1 MGYKKQSKRKSP
13 FKKYTP
19 HQKANVNFN
28 ELEAANVSSNRTGQ
42 AVGAIGS
49 TIGDAVEE
57 FKKKKQDK
65 DSAELAPAP
74 VITETTSETFDPNS
88 VEYIDPNDTADEDLN
103 SIPKYVPPSQT
114 TTPSGAPKK
123 QVKTYAQVGK
133 DAYQKAIN
141 EGKNPIEAGLAQ
153 QQAEGAA
160 RNYNKTKYGTDQPT
174 SEGKTNNYIT
184 SQTGAG
190 GYIAGTAKS
199 TQGDASDSI
208 AGSLDRGQAPLKRVS
223 PFQRNAA
230 LRRSPL
236 FATKGVTQGD
246 LARSSLTNLSYLG
259 DIGKAGAEGY
269 NSQIDRA
276 NYKQLVKENQAAEL
290 DEEFGQLEVAPTGHG
305 VYDASVEHLS
315 RGWKKDYLAAKKA
328 WKAGGSNED
337 WINAKHKFMNNA
349 KQYAAGAENLK
360 KNVANYIENK
370 DNISDS
376 TPPEVIDFYDT
387 MDKAADSI
395 SVQDIEGV
403 PTFIGQTLG
412 GKPISIPV
420 SDIASGA
427 NTMRFNTKV
436 DLQAEFKPTLDAVAK
451 IKTDME
457 TKFGVGT
464 GNLPFDNPAIQQK
477 VDFTLDKL
485 VNNNSKLRAIA
496 ADTYGYDHDAFE
508 EATDEP
514 GELDQFKA
522 DIKAQMKETFQK
534 SYFPTE
540 KTSKY
545 DAPYGSGSQN
555 LTAGQNLNEQ
565 KRQKEQ
571 QLIGESIDK
580 GFKNDF
586 NTFYHKD
593 VEKIKPNTSW
603 FNDTKTYDIKLKNGD
618 TKSDLTEDQ
627 ARQLLTQI
635 TGYTEGGQGQ
645 GQGRQDVSASDWL
658 KNRNKK

>member
-28 ELEAANVSSNRTGQ
+28 ELETANVSSNRTGQ

-160 RNYNKTKYGTDQPT
+160 RNYNKTKYGTDKPT

-190 GYIAGTAKS
+190 GYVAGTARS
-199 TQGDASDSI
+199 TEGNASDSI
-208 AGSLDRGQAPLKRVS
+208 AGSLDPTS
-223 PFQRNAA
+223 PFRRSAA

-236 FATKGVTQGD
+236 YKTEGVPQGD

-259 DIGKAGAEGY
+259 DIGAAAAQGY

-276 NYKQLVKENQAAEL
+276 NYKQLVKENQAKEL
-290 DEEFGQLEVAPTGHG
+290 DEEFGELEVAPTGHG

-337 WINAKHKFMNNA
+337 WINAKHNFMNNA

-395 SVQDIEGV
+395 SVQDVEGV
-403 PTFIGQTLG
+403 PTFTGVTLG

-436 DLQAEFKPTLDAVAK
+436 DIQAEFKPTLDAVAK

-464 GNLPFDNPAIQQK
+464 GNLPFSNPAVQQK
-477 VDFTLDKL
+477 VNFTLDKL

-496 ADTYGYDHDAFE
+496 ADIYGYDHQAFE

-514 GELDQFKA
+514 GELDAFKA
-522 DIKAQMKETFQK
+522 EMKAEMMGDFER

-540 KTSKY
+540 KTTKY

-565 KRQKEQ
+565 KRQREQ

-580 GFKNDF
+580 GFANDF
-586 NTFYHKD
+586 SNFYHKD
-593 VEKIKPNTSW
+593 ITSIDVDKKNG
-603 FNDTKTYDIKLKNGD
+603 FGFDRDEPLYTVKLKNGD
-618 TKSDLTEDQ
+618 TKDDLTKEQ
-627 ARQLLTQI
+627 AQQLLTQV
-635 TGYTEGGQGQ
+635 TGYQGGSSQGQ
-645 GQGRQDVSASDWL
+645 PLDSAGARS
-658 KNRNKK
+658 KYNY